1 VNKSIETLLFLL
13 EKMSLQSLIQ
23 DTYQRYL
30 NVNSSQSVDYPTIL
44 LSILKEKHYYPA
56 IKIKK
61 FKGNPYLC
69 LLHNSYKRND
79 VNDFK
84 ELYDE
89 CRSVI
94 LDFSR
99 SIGNNVVISYA
110 NSIPIRLSINNYL
123 SNHYDASD
131 ICYTA
136 MDGTLIT
143 AYYHDNKW
151 NFGSSCCP
159 DINGSKFSHP
169 TKSHGFMLDEVLYEI
184 YKNNVKLDDP
194 NISTVLRDLFTS
206 NLSKLYSY
214 EFVLIHYENKH
225 IVDYTS
231 SLGENY
237 KQLYHI
243 NTKNRISLVEEDI
256 RTKPLEYLGVK
267 YPHYFNSLDEA
278 IQYATTTD
286 NSLIIKKSNKRIYK
300 ISNDKILH
308 LEEVHSNNYNIWYNF
323 VYVYML
329 QKHGYSIDD
338 YIQEFYPELVNNQA
352 ANIIINQ
359 VFSIMTDVIYN
370 LYISTTSYYP
380 KYKRFKTNLD
390 LDKTFNPVIRFH
402 LAQLRHQQTTL
413 YIKAIITKKEVFNYL
428 CHSNNI
434 KNIKK
439 LIYHFATNPIYD
451 VPQEQLQVFKQLL
464 TYLSS

>member
-1 VNKSIETLLFLL
+1 
-13 EKMSLQSLIQ
+13 MSLQSLIHE
-23 DTYQRYL
+23 TYQRTL
-30 NVNSSQSVDYPTIL
+30 NVNSSESVDYPNTL

-61 FKGNPYLC
+61 FKSNPYLC
-69 LLHNSYKRND
+69 LLHNSYKRDD

-110 NSIPIRLSINNYL
+110 NSIPIRLSISNYL
-123 SNHYDASD
+123 NSHYDASD

-143 AYYHDNKW
+143 AYYHDNSW
-151 NFGSSCCP
+151 HFGSSCCP

-169 TKSHGFMLDEVLYEI
+169 TKSHGYMFDEVLYEI
-184 YKNNVKLDDP
+184 YKNNVKVDDP
-194 NISTVLRDLFTS
+194 NISTVLRDLFTA

-214 EFVLIHYENKH
+214 EFVLIHHENKH

-231 SLGENY
+231 TLGENY
-237 KQLYHI
+237 KYLFHI

-256 RTKPLEYLGVK
+256 RSKPLEYLGIK
-267 YPHYFNSLDEA
+267 YPHYFANLDEA
-278 IQYATTTD
+278 IQYASTTD
-286 NSLIIKKSNKRIYK
+286 NSLIIKKLNKRIYK
-300 ISNDKILH
+300 ISNDKVLH
-308 LEEVHSNNYNIWYNF
+308 LEEVHSNNYNVWYNF

-329 QKHGYSIDD
+329 QKPGYSIDN
-338 YIQEFYPELVNNQA
+338 YIQEFYPDLINIQA
-352 ANIIINQ
+352 ANIIISQ
-359 VFSIMTDVIYN
+359 VFLIMTDIIYN
-370 LYISTTSYYP
+370 LYIATTNYYP

-390 LDKTFNPVIRFH
+390 LDRTFAPVVRFH

-413 YIKAIITKKEVFNYL
+413 YTKAIITKKEVFDYL

-439 LIYHFATNPIYD
+439 LIYHFALTPKYD
-451 VPQEQLQVFKQLL
+451 VPLEQLEVFKQLL
-464 TYLSS
+464 TFLSS

>member
-1 VNKSIETLLFLL
+1 MTLRYRNPLISSG
-13 EKMSLQSLIQ
+13 KMSLQSLIHE
-23 DTYQRYL
+23 TYQRYL

-61 FKGNPYLC
+61 FKSNPYLC
-69 LLHNSYKRND
+69 LLHNSYKRDD
-79 VNDFK
+79 VNEFK

-110 NSIPIRLSINNYL
+110 NSIPVRLSMTDYMKISE
-123 SNHYDASD
+123 SND
-131 ICYTA
+131 IYYSA
-136 MDGTLIT
+136 MDGTLVT
-143 AYYHDNKW
+143 VYYHNDSW
-151 NFGSSCCP
+151 HFGSSCCP
-159 DINGSKFSHP
+159 DINSSKFSHP
-169 TKSHGFMLDEVLYEI
+169 TKTHGVMFDEVLNEI
-184 YKNNVKLDDP
+184 YKNNNVKMDE
-194 NISTVLRDLFTS
+194 LRDLFTA

-214 EFVLIHYENKH
+214 EFVLVHHENKH

-231 SLGENY
+231 TLGENY
-237 KQLYHI
+237 KCLFHI
-243 NTKNRISLVEEDI
+243 NTRNRISLIDENI
-256 RTKPLEYLGVK
+256 SAKPFEYLGIK
-267 YPHYFNSLDEA
+267 YPCIFANINDAFEYTS
-278 IQYATTTD
+278 TSD
-286 NSLIIKKSNKRIYK
+286 NSIIVKRTETKRLYK
-300 ISNDKILH
+300 ISNDKVMH
-308 LEEVHSNNYNIWYNF
+308 LEEVHTNNYNQWYNF

-329 QKHGYSIDD
+329 QKPNYTIDN
-338 YIQEFYPELVNNQA
+338 YIQEFYPELINTQT

-359 VFSIMTDVIYN
+359 VFMIMTDIIYN
-370 LYISTTSYYP
+370 LYITTTDYYP

-390 LDKTFNPVIRFH
+390 IDRTFNPVIRFH

-413 YIKAIITKKEVFNYL
+413 YTKGIITKKEVFNYL

-439 LIYHFATNPIYD
+439 LIYHFAMNPKYD
-451 VPQEQLQVFKQLL
+451 VQVEQLEVFKQLL
-464 TYLSS
+464 THLSS